1 MYQGTLR
8 EKKCQRINNINP
20 SSIIKLTGGIIKAAN
35 PQYRR
40 STDTVNDKECQFGR
54 GSTFDILGT
63 FNITNGAD
71 NGRSKVISYEKIEME
86 NVCAAREPVQITG
99 WLKEPFRS
107 ITTVSGS
114 SYGCGM
120 FCTRVHRMTIHV
132 VTYIPREDLIE
143 GIKMT
148 IIGRVDRRGDGF
160 VLNINSMDDIASLT
174 EDVALNE
181 DELDDAV
188 EAPPLKRGAAESASG
203 EAMDVANKKLKAE

>member
-1 MYQGTLR
+1 
-8 EKKCQRINNINP
+8 
-20 SSIIKLTGGIIKAAN
+20 
-35 PQYRR
+35 
-40 STDTVNDKECQFGR
+40 
-54 GSTFDILGT
+54 
-63 FNITNGAD
+63 
-71 NGRSKVISYEKIEME
+71 ME
-86 NVCAAREPVQITG
+86 NVCAARGPVQITG
-99 WLKEPFRS
+99 WLKEAFRS

-148 IIGRVDRRGDGF
+148 IKGRVDCRGDGF
-160 VLNINSMDDIASLT
+160 VLNINSMDDIAVLT

-188 EAPPLKRGAAESASG
+188 EAPPLILKRGAAESASG